1 MDSMGCNYEI
11 LDKSTIAGEPIG
23 SIMVKTANNL
33 RAFTIEGNVLPKL
46 IDEIPILTVAACFCD
61 GVSEIKDAQE
71 LRVKETD
78 RLKVMARQLRKF
90 GAEISEKEDGLIIN
104 GQSNFNSAEVDS
116 ETDHRVSMSLAIASL
131 LAKGTSKIMRAEASS
146 VSYPAFW
153 DDLAKLT
160 N

>member
-1 MDSMGCNYEI
+1 
-11 LDKSTIAGEPIG
+11 
-23 SIMVKTANNL
+23 
-33 RAFTIEGNVLPKL
+33 
-46 IDEIPILTVAACFCD
+46 
-61 GVSEIKDAQE
+61 
-71 LRVKETD
+71 
-78 RLKVMARQLRKF
+78 MARQLRKF

-116 ETDHRVSMSLAIASL
+116 ETDHRVAMSLAIASL